1 MKRLLVLALVLAASN
16 AFATIPSAGDQIS
29 GDEFIPACYPPG
41 VPFEPQCWFG
51 DVLN

>member
-1 MKRLLVLALVLAASN
+1 MLALVLAASN
-16 AFATIPSAGDQIS
+16 AFAAIPSADDPIS
-29 GDEFIPACYPPG
+29 DGEEFIPACYTPG